1 MFYPTSRI
9 SYIIRCSNYS
19 RKGAFLSS
27 YAPINVNRAPLVRE
41 ILGDLTNLY
50 AYVYK
55 KDQIPTLP
63 RTGEGGGAVDI
74 DRYITPMW
82 YHRYYGGTRNRM
94 GLLY

>member
-63 RTGEGGGAVDI
+63 RTGEGGG
-74 DRYITPMW
+74 
-82 YHRYYGGTRNRM
+82 GG
-94 GLLY
+94 